1 MLNIPIPWS
10 GGSLL
15 RVFVASLQPK
25 TSWSQKDDDRQLKKH
40 SSFLIAY
47 NRRPC
52 LSRNNWFRGQ
62 GSFATQS
69 TSHHLVM
76 IVFGRNRYIA
86 SKKALELA
94 LIVLEISWSAV
105 TVVPVPIPSWQH
117 MDSWLVVTV
126 RSNVVTVNNTD
137 GVSIDILSQDSSHHQ
152 DIICL
157 NDIFSLGNPQNLRG
171 CHWIPGGPEG
181 CRSKPIPDPPW
192 RTAWCW
198 LQVFTGPFVVEQ
210 YLEPLGVMW
219 SSRKSRT
226 QIL

>member
-1 MLNIPIPWS
+1 MKTKEFSRWWFERFFLFTPTWGNYPFWLVFFKGVETTNWPWIFWLGRRESKYKNKSEFKSPKIMLNIPIPWS

-94 LIVLEISWSAV
+94 LIVFRDQLISGYSSAS
-105 TVVPVPIPSWQH
+105 T
-117 MDSWLVVTV
+117 
-126 RSNVVTVNNTD
+126 NTLLTTHGFLARGD
-137 GVSIDILSQDSSHHQ
+137 GKEQCRYSEQYRWSIDWHPL
-152 DIICL
+152 
-157 NDIFSLGNPQNLRG
+157 
-171 CHWIPGGPEG
+171 PGFQ
-181 CRSKPIPDPPW
+181 SPP
-192 RTAWCW
+192 
-198 LQVFTGPFVVEQ
+198 G
-210 YLEPLGVMW
+210 YYM
-219 SSRKSRT
+219 S
-226 QIL
+226 